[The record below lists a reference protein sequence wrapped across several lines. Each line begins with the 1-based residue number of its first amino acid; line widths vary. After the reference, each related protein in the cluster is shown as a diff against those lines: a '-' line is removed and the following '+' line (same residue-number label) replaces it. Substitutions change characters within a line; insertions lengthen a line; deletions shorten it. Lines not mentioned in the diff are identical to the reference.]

1 MKRLI
6 ALYILMM
13 SWCMA
18 SWADSPL
25 NSTDFYE
32 AYSDH
37 PMVVMAGEHGLGDVI
52 PTELMKFLSDKKAPI
67 DVRLAVVNRLTWF
80 SETNDFR
87 QFENYLIKRCKA
99 KDRWKLQKKLDAST
113 LAVYAYAMAVSNR
126 SDLGEASDL
135 ARQAVEKDKEH
146 SFSVAM
152 ACALIEAQ
160 VHFDNNWAM
169 IYPTVAAVVNDGTL
183 KRDMRQ
189 RAVDII
195 MEYIGLYEKETI
207 SIEP

>member
-1 MKRLI
+1 MKRLFI
-6 ALYILMM
+6 ICIFFV
-13 SWCMA
+13 SCCML

-25 NSTDFYE
+25 TSTNFSD
-32 AYSDH
+32 AYADE
-37 PMVVMAGEHGLGDVI
+37 PMVVMADEHGLGDRI
-52 PTELMKFLSDKKAPI
+52 PAELLSFLADKKAPV

-80 SETNDFR
+80 SETNDLT
-87 QFENYLIKRCKA
+87 QFENYLIKRFKA

-126 SDLGEASDL
+126 SDLQEASDL
-135 ARQAVEKDKEH
+135 VHHAVEKDKEH

-160 VHFDNNWAM
+160 IHFDNNWSM

-189 RAVDII
+189 KAIDII

-207 SIEP
+207 SLD

>member
-52 PTELMKFLSDKKAPI
+52 PTELMKFLSDKKAPV
-67 DVRLAVVNRLTWF
+67 DVRLAVVKRLTWF

-87 QFENYLIKRCKA
+87 QFENYLIKRYKA
-99 KDRWKLQKKLDAST
+99 KDKWKLQKKLDAST

-126 SDLGEASDL
+126 YDLEEACDL
-135 ARQAVEKDKEH
+135 AHQAVEKDKEH
-146 SFSVAM
+146 SFSVSM
-152 ACALIEAQ
+152 ACALIDAQ
-160 VHFDNNWAM
+160 VHFYDSWSK

-189 RAVDII
+189 SAVDII

>member
-1 MKRLI
+1 MKRLFI
-6 ALYILMM
+6 ICIFFV
-13 SWCMA
+13 SCCML

-25 NSTDFYE
+25 TSTNFSD
-32 AYSDH
+32 AYADE
-37 PMVVMAGEHGLGDVI
+37 PMVVMAGEHGLGDRI
-52 PTELMKFLSDKKAPI
+52 PAELLSFLADKKAPV

-80 SETNDFR
+80 SETNDFT
-87 QFENYLIKRCKA
+87 QFENYLIKRFKA

-126 SDLGEASDL
+126 SDLQEASDL
-135 ARQAVEKDKEH
+135 VHHAVEKDKEH

-160 VHFDNNWAM
+160 VHFDNNWSM

-189 RAVDII
+189 KAIDII

-207 SIEP
+207 SLD

>member
-1 MKRLI
+1 MKRLFI
-6 ALYILMM
+6 ICIFFV
-13 SWCMA
+13 SCCML

-25 NSTDFYE
+25 TSTNFSD
-32 AYSDH
+32 AYADE
-37 PMVVMAGEHGLGDVI
+37 PMVVLAGEHGLGDRI
-52 PTELMKFLSDKKAPI
+52 PVELLSFLADKKAPV

-80 SETNDFR
+80 SETNDFT
-87 QFENYLIKRCKA
+87 QFENYLIKRFKA

-126 SDLGEASDL
+126 SDLQEASDL
-135 ARQAVEKDKEH
+135 VHHAVEKDKEH

-160 VHFDNNWAM
+160 IHFDNDWSM

-189 RAVDII
+189 KAIDII

-207 SIEP
+207 SLD

>member
-1 MKRLI
+1 MKRLFI
-6 ALYILMM
+6 ICIFFV
-13 SWCMA
+13 SCCML

-25 NSTDFYE
+25 TSTNFSD
-32 AYSDH
+32 AYADE
-37 PMVVMAGEHGLGDVI
+37 PMVVLAGEHGLGDRI
-52 PTELMKFLSDKKAPI
+52 PVELLSFLADKKAPV

-87 QFENYLIKRCKA
+87 QFENYLIKRFKA

-126 SDLGEASDL
+126 YDLQEASDL
-135 ARQAVEKDKEH
+135 VHHAVEKDKEH

-152 ACALIEAQ
+152 ACALIDAQ
-160 VHFDNNWAM
+160 MHFDNNWSM

-189 RAVDII
+189 KAIDII

-207 SIEP
+207 SLD

>member
-1 MKRLI
+1 MKRLFI
-6 ALYILMM
+6 ICIFFV
-13 SWCMA
+13 SCCML

-25 NSTDFYE
+25 TSTNFSD
-32 AYSDH
+32 AYADE
-37 PMVVMAGEHGLGDVI
+37 PMVVMADEHGLGDRI
-52 PTELMKFLSDKKAPI
+52 PAELLSFLADKKAPV

-80 SETNDFR
+80 SETNDFT
-87 QFENYLIKRCKA
+87 QFENYLIKRFKA

-126 SDLGEASDL
+126 SDLQEASDL
-135 ARQAVEKDKEH
+135 VHHAVEKDKEH

-160 VHFDNNWAM
+160 MHFDNNWSM

-189 RAVDII
+189 KAIDII

-207 SIEP
+207 SLD

>member
-67 DVRLAVVNRLTWF
+67 DVRLAVVNRL
-80 SETNDFR
+80 
-87 QFENYLIKRCKA
+87 NYLIKRYKA

-135 ARQAVEKDKEH
+135 VRQAVEKDKEH

-160 VHFDNNWAM
+160 VHFYDSWSK

-189 RAVDII
+189 SAVDII

>member
-1 MKRLI
+1 MKRLFI
-6 ALYILMM
+6 ICIFFV
-13 SWCMA
+13 SCCML

-25 NSTDFYE
+25 TSTNFSD
-32 AYSDH
+32 AYADE
-37 PMVVMAGEHGLGDVI
+37 PMVVMADEHGLGDRI
-52 PTELMKFLSDKKAPI
+52 PAELLSFLADKKAPV

-80 SETNDFR
+80 SETNDFT
-87 QFENYLIKRCKA
+87 QFENYLIKRFKA

-126 SDLGEASDL
+126 YDLQEASDL
-135 ARQAVEKDKEH
+135 VHHAVEKDKEH

-160 VHFDNNWAM
+160 IHFDNNWSM

-189 RAVDII
+189 KAIDII

-207 SIEP
+207 SLD

>member
-1 MKRLI
+1 MKRLFI
-6 ALYILMM
+6 ICIFFV
-13 SWCMA
+13 SCCML

-25 NSTDFYE
+25 TSTNFSD
-32 AYSDH
+32 AYADE
-37 PMVVMAGEHGLGDVI
+37 PMVVLAGEHGLGDRI
-52 PTELMKFLSDKKAPI
+52 PTELLSFLADKKAPV

-87 QFENYLIKRCKA
+87 QFENYLIKRFKA

-126 SDLGEASDL
+126 SDLQEASDL
-135 ARQAVEKDKEH
+135 VHHAVEKDKEH

-160 VHFDNNWAM
+160 MHFDNNWSM

-189 RAVDII
+189 KAIDII

-207 SIEP
+207 SLD

>member
-1 MKRLI
+1 MKRLFI
-6 ALYILMM
+6 ICIFFV
-13 SWCMA
+13 SCCML

-25 NSTDFYE
+25 TSTNFSD
-32 AYSDH
+32 AYADE
-37 PMVVMAGEHGLGDVI
+37 PMVVLAGEHGLGDRI
-52 PTELMKFLSDKKAPI
+52 PVELLSFLADKKAPV

-80 SETNDFR
+80 SETNDFT
-87 QFENYLIKRCKA
+87 QFENYLIKRFKA

-126 SDLGEASDL
+126 SDLQEASDL
-135 ARQAVEKDKEH
+135 VHHAVEKDKEH

-160 VHFDNNWAM
+160 MHFDNNWSM

-189 RAVDII
+189 KAIDII

-207 SIEP
+207 SLD

>member
-1 MKRLI
+1 
-6 ALYILMM
+6 MM

-25 NSTDFYE
+25 NSTDFWE

-52 PTELMKFLSDKKAPI
+52 
-67 DVRLAVVNRLTWF
+67 VRLAVVKRLTWF

-87 QFENYLIKRCKA
+87 QFENYLIKRYKA

-135 ARQAVEKDKEH
+135 NKYA
-146 SFSVAM
+146 
-152 ACALIEAQ
+152 
-160 VHFDNNWAM
+160 
-169 IYPTVAAVVNDGTL
+169 TV
-183 KRDMRQ
+183 R
-189 RAVDII
+189 VDIHL
-195 MEYIGLYEKETI
+195 EGSLSHKL
-207 SIEP
+207 SIIECDDSINSFAIQLVKNVFPVPAGP

>member
-1 MKRLI
+1 MKRLFI
-6 ALYILMM
+6 ICIFFV
-13 SWCMA
+13 SCCML

-25 NSTDFYE
+25 TSTNFSD
-32 AYSDH
+32 AYADE
-37 PMVVMAGEHGLGDVI
+37 PMVVLAGEHGLGDRI
-52 PTELMKFLSDKKAPI
+52 PVELLSFLADKKAPV

-80 SETNDFR
+80 SETNDFT
-87 QFENYLIKRCKA
+87 QFENYLIKRFKA

-126 SDLGEASDL
+126 SDLQEASDL
-135 ARQAVEKDKEH
+135 VHYALEKDKEH

-160 VHFDNNWAM
+160 VHFDNNWSM

-189 RAVDII
+189 KAIDII

-207 SIEP
+207 SLD

>member
-1 MKRLI
+1 ML
-6 ALYILMM
+6 
-13 SWCMA
+13 

-25 NSTDFYE
+25 TSTNFSD
-32 AYSDH
+32 AYADE
-37 PMVVMAGEHGLGDVI
+37 PMVVLAGEHGLGDRI
-52 PTELMKFLSDKKAPI
+52 PVELLSFLADKKAPV

-80 SETNDFR
+80 SETNDLT
-87 QFENYLIKRCKA
+87 QFENYLIKRFKA

-126 SDLGEASDL
+126 SDLQEASDL
-135 ARQAVEKDKEH
+135 VHHAVEKDKEH

-160 VHFDNNWAM
+160 IHFDNNWSM

-189 RAVDII
+189 KAIDII

-207 SIEP
+207 SLD

>member
-1 MKRLI
+1 MKRLFI
-6 ALYILMM
+6 ICIFFV
-13 SWCMA
+13 SCCML

-25 NSTDFYE
+25 TSTNFSD
-32 AYSDH
+32 AYADE
-37 PMVVMAGEHGLGDVI
+37 PMVVMADEHGLGDRI
-52 PTELMKFLSDKKAPI
+52 PAELLSFLADKKAPV

-80 SETNDFR
+80 SETNDFT
-87 QFENYLIKRCKA
+87 QFENYLIKRFKA

-126 SDLGEASDL
+126 SDLQEASDL
-135 ARQAVEKDKEH
+135 VHHAVEKDKEH

-160 VHFDNNWAM
+160 IHFDNNWSM

-189 RAVDII
+189 KAIDII

-207 SIEP
+207 SLD

>member
-1 MKRLI
+1 
-6 ALYILMM
+6 MM

-87 QFENYLIKRCKA
+87 QFENYLIKRYKA

-126 SDLGEASDL
+126 YDLEEACDL
-135 ARQAVEKDKEH
+135 AHQAVEKDKEH
-146 SFSVAM
+146 SFSVSM
-152 ACALIEAQ
+152 ACALIDAQ
-160 VHFDNNWAM
+160 VHFYDSWSK

-189 RAVDII
+189 SAVDII

>member
-1 MKRLI
+1 MKRLFI
-6 ALYILMM
+6 ICIFFV
-13 SWCMA
+13 SCCML

-25 NSTDFYE
+25 TSTNFSD
-32 AYSDH
+32 AYADE
-37 PMVVMAGEHGLGDVI
+37 PMVVLAGEHGLGDRI
-52 PTELMKFLSDKKAPI
+52 PVELLSFLADKKAPV

-80 SETNDFR
+80 SETNDFT
-87 QFENYLIKRCKA
+87 QFENYLIKRFKA

-126 SDLGEASDL
+126 SDLQEASDL
-135 ARQAVEKDKEH
+135 VHHAVEKDKEH

-152 ACALIEAQ
+152 ACALIDAQ
-160 VHFDNNWAM
+160 MHFDNNWSM

-189 RAVDII
+189 KAIDII

-207 SIEP
+207 SLD

>member
-1 MKRLI
+1 MKRLFI
-6 ALYILMM
+6 ICIFFV
-13 SWCMA
+13 SCCML

-25 NSTDFYE
+25 TSTNFSD
-32 AYSDH
+32 AYADE
-37 PMVVMAGEHGLGDVI
+37 PMVVLAGEHGLGDRI
-52 PTELMKFLSDKKAPI
+52 PVELLSFLADKKAPV

-80 SETNDFR
+80 SETNDFTL
-87 QFENYLIKRCKA
+87 FENYLIKRFKA

-126 SDLGEASDL
+126 SDLQEASDL
-135 ARQAVEKDKEH
+135 VHHAVEKDKEH

-152 ACALIEAQ
+152 ACALIDAQ
-160 VHFDNNWAM
+160 MHFDNNWSM

-189 RAVDII
+189 KAIDII

-207 SIEP
+207 SLD